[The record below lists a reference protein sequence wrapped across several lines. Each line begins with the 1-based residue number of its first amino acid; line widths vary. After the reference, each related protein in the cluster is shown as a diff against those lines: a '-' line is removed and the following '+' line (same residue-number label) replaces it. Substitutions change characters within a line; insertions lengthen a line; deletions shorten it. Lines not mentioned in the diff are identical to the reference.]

1 MLIGIDG
8 ISSTLPASPQVAL
21 TPMPEPDS
29 PHSSTPS
36 ELKEQLEAEREGRS
50 FLVYRDAGGR
60 QVIHALEA
68 DTAQVVIGRGPTCD
82 ISLAWDPEVSRL
94 HAVIERVGEDWAV
107 ADDGLS
113 SNGTF
118 LNGERVHGRK
128 RVGDGDRVQ
137 VGETGMVFRVPA
149 AAPLEPTARRATD
162 EPSRIS
168 PAQRRVLVALCR
180 PYHEGG
186 SFAAPATN
194 QQIAD
199 ELVLGVDAIKTHMR
213 ALYDRFSVED
223 LPQQQKRAKLV
234 ELAFRSG
241 EITARD
247 FAG

>member
-1 MLIGIDG
+1 MSD
-8 ISSTLPASPQVAL
+8 PAGL
-21 TPMPEPDS
+21 
-29 PHSSTPS
+29 HSSTPS

-50 FLVYRDAGGR
+50 FLLYRDGDGR
-60 QVIHALEA
+60 QVLHALDA
-68 DTAQVVIGRGPTCD
+68 GTTQCAIGRAPTCD
-82 ISLAWDPEVSRL
+82 ISLSWDPEVSRL
-94 HAVIERVGEDWAV
+94 HAVVERVGEEWAI

-118 LNGERVHGRK
+118 LNSERVSGRK
-128 RVGDGDRVQ
+128 RIGDGDRIQ
-137 VGETGMVFRVPA
+137 VGDTGIVFRVPS
-149 AAPLEPTARRATD
+149 AAPIEATARRATD

-194 QQIAD
+194 QQIAE
-199 ELVLGVDAIKTHMR
+199 ELVLGVDAVKTHMR
-213 ALYDRFSVED
+213 ALYDSFSVGD
-223 LPQQQKRAKLV
+223 MPQQQKRAKLV

-247 FAG
+247 FAA